1 MYSGTLQR
9 HWMWICYSF
18 LTMCHCVPKHPAGWR
33 AGKGTAHSVGGC
45 CDYVKKL
52 GYYLNIYLDVWPVF
66 SPFHGGEN
74 CCQTA
79 SVFSAQWRICPRVQ
93 REAYWRVFLQHNMAL
108 LKFNSNIIYSS
119 FDFITKC
126 FKAKEILYWV
136 SKKPAKIKAYKDRH
150 WSWILPQWGQH
161 KLFWR
166 PRDDRR
172 QKRGALTDILS
183 TLLLY
188 YVAM

>member
-1 MYSGTLQR
+1 MPAVSVYSGTMQR
-9 HWMWICYSF
+9 HWMWICS
-18 LTMCHCVPKHPAGWR
+18 MCHSVPKHPGGWR

-52 GYYLNIYLDVWPVF
+52 GNYLNIYLDVWPVF
-66 SPFHGGEN
+66 SPFHGSKN

-79 SVFSAQWRICPRVQ
+79 SVFSAKRRFCLWVQ
-93 REAYWRVFLQHNMAL
+93 GGNFFLFLQHNMAL

-150 WSWILPQWGQH
+150 
-161 KLFWR
+161 
-166 PRDDRR
+166 
-172 QKRGALTDILS
+172 
-183 TLLLY
+183 
-188 YVAM
+188 

>member
-1 MYSGTLQR
+1 MIMSKSLDT
-9 HWMWICYSF
+9 
-18 LTMCHCVPKHPAGWR
+18 
-33 AGKGTAHSVGGC
+33 
-45 CDYVKKL
+45 
-52 GYYLNIYLDVWPVF
+52 YYLNIYLDVWPVF
-66 SPFHGGEN
+66 SPFHGSKN

-79 SVFSAQWRICPRVQ
+79 SVFSAKRRFCLWVQ
-93 REAYWRVFLQHNMAL
+93 GGNFFLFLQHNMAL

-119 FDFITKC
+119 FDFISKC
-126 FKAKEILYWV
+126 FKAKEKAGV
-136 SKKPAKIKAYKDRH
+136 RKQVKNKAYKDRH

>member
-1 MYSGTLQR
+1 MYPSTLQ
-9 HWMWICYSF
+9 
-18 LTMCHCVPKHPAGWR
+18 
-33 AGKGTAHSVGGC
+33 GGGQGREQRTLWVVVVIMIMSKSL
-45 CDYVKKL
+45 DT
-52 GYYLNIYLDVWPVF
+52 YYLNIYLDVWPVF
-66 SPFHGGEN
+66 SPFHGSKN

-79 SVFSAQWRICPRVQ
+79 SVFSAKRRFCLWHGSKG
-93 REAYWRVFLQHNMAL
+93 ETFFLFLQHNMAL